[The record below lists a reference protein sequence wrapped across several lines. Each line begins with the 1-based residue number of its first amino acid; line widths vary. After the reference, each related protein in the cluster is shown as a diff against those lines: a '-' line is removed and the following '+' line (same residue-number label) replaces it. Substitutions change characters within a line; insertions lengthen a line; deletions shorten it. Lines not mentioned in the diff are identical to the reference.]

1 MKYRSIINYLIL
13 TSTNFF
19 SLWIQPAFSSITI
32 LNCSGEIPNKTP
44 CLIEAN
50 QYKINISRIDICQE
64 NPFPNYKI
72 TPDYGGAKCI
82 NLLDKN
88 SKKVRFPRKAHVKFK
103 SFIVDEIR
111 QFSVTPTQ

>member
-1 MKYRSIINYLIL
+1 MKYRSIINFLIL
-13 TSTNFF
+13 TSTNLFGVG
-19 SLWIQPAFSSITI
+19 IKPAFSSITI
-32 LNCSGEIPNKTP
+32 LNCSGEIPNKTA

-50 QYKINISRIDICQE
+50 QYKINITRIDICQE
-64 NPFPNYKI
+64 NPFPDYRI
-72 TPDYGGAKCI
+72 TPDYFGSKCI